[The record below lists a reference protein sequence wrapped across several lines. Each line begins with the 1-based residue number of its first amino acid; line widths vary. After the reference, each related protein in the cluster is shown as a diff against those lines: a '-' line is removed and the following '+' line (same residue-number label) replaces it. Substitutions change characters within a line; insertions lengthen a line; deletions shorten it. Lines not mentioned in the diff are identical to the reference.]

1 MPDMSAR
8 TIHAHPFS
16 ILTFLYRFLFLLILP
31 LARGFI
37 SALTGDIFS
46 WVRGAWF
53 DILIVALIILLAYQ
67 KWEHFQYYMDFDG
80 IYIATGIFFRSEFY
94 ISQERISTLSVI
106 RPFWL
111 RPFRIA
117 LIRIDT
123 IAGNPRRPDAAFYV
137 WAHEADRIVSLR
149 AAPPAVDL
157 DGAPA
162 EDRPHLYELVL
173 LSLLTSNSFIGIV
186 FIATFFSHMGQILGE
201 ELSTVLVTTFEE
213 LSRRVAFGLPPIF
226 AGAALLLLCGWL
238 VAFCISLLQV
248 KNLFIRRTDNTLHIS
263 CGVLVQKEY
272 FLRRDDVSFIDIR
285 QSLATRLLRLYSVYI
300 NAIGFAKDKKSDI
313 AAVIPF
319 STKKRTEKR
328 LTLLFPEYRLSQR
341 ILKPNGGAIF
351 KFIIEPLWPCLL
363 IPSGTLAACWLL
375 PSWVEIIR
383 FAGFMLCLPAFWFL
397 GVRLLD
403 FASSGISCS
412 DNYYTL
418 RYSKLYY
425 LHTVVFSYDKI
436 ALINIRQ
443 SILQR
448 GDDKCDLVISTRAE
462 GRMRHH
468 IRNLDRSASLEI
480 FHLPD
485 FLTVMNKKRRKKV

>member
-1 MPDMSAR
+1 MPNVSAR
-8 TIHAHPFS
+8 AIHAHPFS
-16 ILTFLYRFLFLLILP
+16 ILTFLYRFLFLLIIP
-31 LARGFI
+31 LARGFM

-46 WVRGAWF
+46 WVRGAWL
-53 DILIVALIILLAYQ
+53 DILIVALIMLLAYQ
-67 KWEHFQYYMDFDG
+67 KWDHFIYYLDSSG
-80 IYIATGIFFRSEFY
+80 IYIAIGIFFRSEFH
-94 ISQERISTLSVI
+94 IPMERISTLSVM

-117 LIRIDT
+117 RVRIDT
-123 IAGNPRRPDAAFYV
+123 IAGDPRNADAAFYV
-137 WAHEADRIVSLR
+137 SAREADRILSLQH
-149 AAPPAVDL
+149 APAAVDP
-157 DGAPA
+157 DGMPA
-162 EDRPHLYELVL
+162 EYRPHLYELVL
-173 LSLLTSNSFIGIV
+173 LSLLTSNSFIGIL

-201 ELSTVLVTTFEE
+201 ELSGILITTFEE
-213 LSRRVAFGLPPIF
+213 LSRRIAFGLPPIF
-226 AGAALLLLCGWL
+226 AGAALVLLCGWL

-248 KNLFIRRTDNTLHIS
+248 KNLCVRRTAATLHVS
-263 CGVLVQKEY
+263 GGVLVQKEY
-272 FLRRDDVSFIDIR
+272 SLRRNDVSFIDIR
-285 QSLATRLLRLYSVYI
+285 QSLMTRMLRLYSVYI

-319 STKKRTEKR
+319 SSKKRTEKR
-328 LTLLFPEYRLSQR
+328 LTLLLPEYRLTQR
-341 ILKPNGGAIF
+341 TLKPNTGAIF
-351 KFIIEPLWPCLL
+351 KFIIEPLWPCVL
-363 IPSGTLAACWLL
+363 IPAGTIAACWLL
-375 PSWVEIIR
+375 PSWLEIIR

-403 FASSGISCS
+403 FLSSGVSCAE
-412 DNYYTL
+412 NYYTL

-485 FLTVMNKKRRKKV
+485 FLTVMKKKRAKK